1 VWWSVVSP
9 FKPYGPLIA
18 LIFVVGVAAIKAI
31 IEDRKRHQ
39 EDAHL
44 NNSIAH
50 VMEPDGA
57 DSWIGCSTRPIRAR
71 LQALSTPQRRRSSI

>member
-1 VWWSVVSP
+1 MSP

-18 LIFVVGVAAIKAI
+18 LIFVVGVAALKAI

-44 NNSIAH
+44 NNSVAH
-50 VMEPDGA
+50 VLESDGA
-57 DSWIGCSTRPIRAR
+57 TVDDSRKGLR
-71 LQALSTPQRRRSSI
+71 LPGPSLSPLSD

>member
-1 VWWSVVSP
+1 MWWSVVSP

-44 NNSIAH
+44 NNSTAH
-50 VMEPDGA
+50 VLEPDGA
-57 DSWIGCSTRPIRAR
+57 IGSFGQQLCHETQPSPV
-71 LQALSTPQRRRSSI
+71 

>member
-44 NNSIAH
+44 NNSTAH

-57 DSWIGCSTRPIRAR
+57 TEALGMAVLHDPAEPGCRSLAPPI
-71 LQALSTPQRRRSSI
+71 

>member
-1 VWWSVVSP
+1 MWWSVVSP

-44 NNSIAH
+44 NNSVAH

-57 DSWIGCSTRPIRAR
+57 SPCAMTSACMAHCGA
-71 LQALSTPQRRRSSI
+71 QH

>member
-1 VWWSVVSP
+1 VSP

-44 NNSIAH
+44 NNSVAH

-57 DSWIGCSTRPIRAR
+57 FLHILTMAPVHTLCRGS
-71 LQALSTPQRRRSSI
+71 